1 MTGRTLLA
9 PLTAAPMADVAVVIL
24 HVVDEI
30 RKVAE
35 GTRENDR
42 QALFKRVLA
51 VQPPVLA
58 VREGT
63 KLSSSEALRQL
74 LATVEKIRNFLGGYA
89 QTSKFNR
96 ALKRKANADQF
107 TQLGD
112 ILTEEVQALQLDV
125 AVDAWA
131 KEDASD
137 RLADLDNMVDTM
149 ERMERSR
156 TDNHAEVMSV
166 LQALRNDERAELTG
180 WVEID
185 YSEDLDFEGSTILG
199 AGGVGEVRT
208 VKWNGADV
216 AVKHLL
222 ASGLPRDC
230 PRLTSGDLPPLQ
242 SALRVRG
249 LAICGFYRTPPPLL
263 GC

>member
-1 MTGRTLLA
+1 MTGRTLLT

-35 GTRENDR
+35 GIRENDR
-42 QALFKRVLA
+42 QAHRLFKRVLA
-51 VQPPVLA
+51 VEPPVLA

-96 ALKRKANADQF
+96 ALKRKANADKF
-107 TQLGD
+107 TQLGV
-112 ILTEEVQALQLDV
+112 ILTEGMQALQLDV

-137 RLADLDNMVDTM
+137 RLADLENMVDMM

-166 LQALRNDERAELTG
+166 LKVSMEGVRILSRAR
-180 WVEID
+180 
-185 YSEDLDFEGSTILG
+185 SS
-199 AGGVGEVRT
+199 A
-208 VKWNGADV
+208 
-216 AVKHLL
+216 AVLQ
-222 ASGLPRDC
+222 
-230 PRLTSGDLPPLQ
+230 PP
-242 SALRVRG
+242 
-249 LAICGFYRTPPPLL
+249 
-263 GC
+263 